1 MLEMRD
7 GDTLFL
13 SHGVMLHSVPREDWY
28 YAFSVVTGD
37 QFRLNGPSFWILEA
51 IGGGMSWGDLRK
63 AFLEEYDVEVE
74 KGREDLVQTVAEFVE
89 QGLVGRQAN
98 AEDQEA
104 V

>member
-13 SHGVMLHSVPREDWY
+13 SDGVMLHSVPREDWY

-51 IGGGMSWGDLRK
+51 IGSGVTWHSLQE
-63 AFLEEYDVEVE
+63 AFLGEYDVEADT
-74 KGREDLVQTVAEFVE
+74 GREDLANTVAEFIE
-89 QGLVGRQAN
+89 QGLVGRRAD